1 MKTLL
6 KRAVF
11 VARPAPTPNP
21 AGFVGFYRSMAV
33 FLHAQTYIHYY
44 MPHELIIS
52 TRTDPKP
59 RMWSRPRRCCASILR
74 CQVLFLSRSAASD
87 FLRLISRRFSRRK
100 MNFTVT
106 AGHQ

>member
-1 MKTLL
+1 LWDFI
-6 KRAVF
+6 AQW
-11 VARPAPTPNP
+11 P
-21 AGFVGFYRSMAV
+21 
-33 FLHAQTYIHYY
+33 FLYMHIHYY

-59 RMWSRPRRCCASILR
+59 RMWSRRRCCCASIFALPGA
-74 CQVLFLSRSAASD
+74 LSLSAASD

-100 MNFTVT
+100 MDFTVT